1 MSEMGYTK
9 RMPTSEEE
17 EEALVDLQILNYVF
31 GFVEIAAIKC
41 AIELRIA
48 DVLENHKSPMTL
60 FELSST
66 LGCESDPSFLH
77 RIMRF
82 LVRRRI
88 FGEEPTSY
96 GCMGYVQT
104 PLSRRLMASGENS
117 MVALFLVENSPI
129 MLAPWHFLS
138 ARVLENRMS
147 CFESSNGEDLWKYG
161 QANPSHSKLFN
172 NAMSCIAR
180 MTIAAI
186 ISDCP
191 EVFDGLTSLV
201 DVGGGDGTALSML
214 VKAWPSIRGIN
225 YDLGHVVSEAPAY
238 TGVKHV
244 SGDMF
249 HRIPKADA
257 AFLMWVL
264 HDWGDDESINI
275 LRNCRA
281 AIPKDGGK
289 VIIVEAVI
297 EEDDGDKLKDI
308 SFMMDLVMIAHT
320 STGKERT
327 LEEWG
332 HILKKAGFSRYT
344 VKPIRDFRSVI
355 EAYP

>member
-1 MSEMGYTK
+1 MSVMGDTK
-9 RMPTSEEE
+9 RMTTNEEE
-17 EEALVDLQILNYVF
+17 EEARVDLQILNYVF

-41 AIELRIA
+41 AIELKIA

-60 FELSST
+60 FELSSAI
-66 LGCESDPSFLH
+66 GCGSDPSFLH
-77 RIMRF
+77 RIIRF

-88 FGEEPTSY
+88 FGKEPTSY

-117 MVALFLVENSPI
+117 MAAVFLAGNNPI
-129 MLAPWHFLS
+129 ILAPWHLLS

-147 CFESSNGEDLWKYG
+147 CFESSNGEDLWKYA
-161 QANPSHSKLFN
+161 QANPSHSELFN

-180 MTIAAI
+180 MTTAAI
-186 ISDCP
+186 INDCP

-225 YDLGHVVSEAPAY
+225 YDLGHIISVAPAH
-238 TGVKHV
+238 KSINHV

-249 HRIPKADA
+249 DSIPSADA
-257 AFLMWVL
+257 VLLMAVL

-289 VIIVEAVI
+289 IIIVDAVI

-308 SFMMDLVMIAHT
+308 SFMVDLVMMAHT
-320 STGKERT
+320 RTGKERT

-332 HILKKAGFSRYT
+332 HILSKAGFSRYT
-344 VKPIRDFRSVI
+344 VKPIRAFRSVI